1 MEVAILNP
9 DNQPI
14 LGNDRTALRDME
26 NLDIVKVE
34 YRKVTGCSANSGWTA
49 ASGTD
54 GETINFKNLEESVG
68 GVVRAVWDISNLSDY
83 EYEIRLKS
91 ACMNSNGRLPLKL
104 RQFYSDPIVGLIDK
118 TPPQVYGVPQPA
130 ANFSP

>member
-1 MEVAILNP
+1 
-9 DNQPI
+9 
-14 LGNDRTALRDME
+14 ME
-26 NLDIVKVE
+26 NLDIVKIE
-34 YRKVTGCSANSGWTA
+34 YRKVTARSANLGWTA

-54 GETINFKNLEESVG
+54 GETINFKNLEESIIG

-91 ACMNSNGRLPLKL
+91 ECMNNNGRLPLKL

-118 TPPQVYGVPQPA
+118 TPPQVYGVPQPV
-130 ANFSP
+130 ANLSP